1 VTPYIHPFALLLA
14 FEYVLDCLKNQR
26 VGSLNYS
33 VGLWVLYR
41 CEGDLHPDLVRKI
54 LEHGTI
60 EIVGI
65 IDSDLLRNSI
75 AIDDA
80 LPEEFLDRGGG
91 YIGYKLRFNPFG
103 EVFHYDNGESVVSL
117 CWCKLPTISRPYRY
131 RGQDGA
137 INYEG

>member
-1 VTPYIHPFALLLA
+1 MFLIASKIKELARSTTLLDYGCYTDA
-14 FEYVLDCLKNQR
+14 KEIF
-26 VGSLNYS
+26 
-33 VGLWVLYR
+33 
-41 CEGDLHPDLVRKI
+41 I

-91 YIGYKLRFNPFG
+91 YIGYRLRFNPFG